1 LRRRVLTAIL
11 GVTAIAILLFGVPL
25 AVVFERLENEDA
37 ALRLE
42 RQAISASR
50 AVPGDFAETSDPV
63 ELPSTA
69 DGVMFGLYDK
79 SGSLVAGVGPASA
92 DATTIRALRNEIA
105 DLETPTLRVAS
116 VPIAANEVVV
126 GAVRAEQSNVAGE
139 AQTARVLVTM
149 GAIALLV
156 LVVGASIGYLVAG
169 RLARPV
175 RLLRDAAVQ
184 LGNGD
189 FTIDVPRSKVVE
201 LDEAAVAM
209 TATAQR
215 LDDLVTKERMFSSDV
230 SHQLRTPVAGLRAAI
245 ETELEYPRADPQDVL
260 REALVDLDRLEG
272 TIGELLAV
280 ARTPTIAETAVD
292 LSGLLDQ
299 AEARWQRRFNRAGR
313 SLAVSSARFLP
324 LVSANDAMLG
334 HVIDVLIENA
344 LQHGGGEVRLTNV
357 AGDDSVTLII
367 TDEGEG
373 FGSKQAR
380 SKDMSESSGAQTSGL
395 GIPLAR
401 RLVEAMGGRLS
412 IKQPGPSPQV
422 EVVLKR
428 FD

>member
-1 LRRRVLTAIL
+1 MRRRILTAML
-11 GVTAIAILLFGVPL
+11 GVTAVAILLFGVPL
-25 AVVFERLENEDA
+25 AVVFERLENEGA

-42 RQAISASR
+42 RQAIAASR
-50 AVPGDFAETSDPV
+50 AVPGDFGETSDPV
-63 ELPSTA
+63 EFPPTA
-69 DGVMFGLYDK
+69 DGVTFGLYDK
-79 SGSLVAGVGPASA
+79 SGSLVAGDGPASA

-139 AQTARVLVTM
+139 AQTAGVLVTM

-156 LVVGASIGYLVAG
+156 LAVGASIGYLVAG

-189 FTIDVPRSKVVE
+189 FMIDVPRSKVVE

-209 TATAQR
+209 TATAHR

-245 ETELEYPRADPQDVL
+245 ETELEYPRADSSDVL
-260 REALVDLDRLEG
+260 REALVDLDRLES

-280 ARTPTIAETAVD
+280 ARTSTTDDTAVD
-292 LSGLLDQ
+292 LLGLLNQ
-299 AEARWQRRFNRAGR
+299 VETRWQKRFTRAGR
-313 SLAVSSARFLP
+313 TLAVSPARFLP
-324 LVSANDAMLG
+324 PVSANGAMLG
-334 HVIDVLIENA
+334 HVLDVLIENA
-344 LQHGGGEVRLTNV
+344 LEHGAGEVLLTNAV
-357 AGDDSVTLII
+357 GDDSVTLII

-373 FGSKQAR
+373 FESGQAMSRDTAGSSTQA
-380 SKDMSESSGAQTSGL
+380 KGL
-395 GIPLAR
+395 GIPLAK

-412 IKQPGPSPQV
+412 INQPGPNPRV
-422 EVVLKR
+422 DVVLR
-428 FD
+428 RLD